1 MKEQMILLVFLVAA
15 LAVTLGLCFLKARK
29 QVQYKGDERW
39 DWIQLKANI
48 AANMANS
55 ILIGVLAVLP
65 LLMDVQRTI
74 TVQRAIAFALLYLGL
89 RNLLE
94 LLATIYF
101 DKQL

>member
-1 MKEQMILLVFLVAA
+1 M
-15 LAVTLGLCFLKARK
+15 
-29 QVQYKGDERW
+29 
-39 DWIQLKANI
+39 
-48 AANMANS
+48 
-55 ILIGVLAVLP
+55 IGVLAVLP

-74 TVQRAIAFALLYLGL
+74 TIQRAIAFALLYLGL

>member
-1 MKEQMILLVFLVAA
+1 MKEQMILLIFLVAA
-15 LAVTLGLCFLKARK
+15 LAVTLGLYFLKVRK

-39 DWIQLKANI
+39 GWIQLKANI
-48 AANMANS
+48 AAHMANS

-74 TVQRAIAFALLYLGL
+74 TIQRAITFALLYLGL